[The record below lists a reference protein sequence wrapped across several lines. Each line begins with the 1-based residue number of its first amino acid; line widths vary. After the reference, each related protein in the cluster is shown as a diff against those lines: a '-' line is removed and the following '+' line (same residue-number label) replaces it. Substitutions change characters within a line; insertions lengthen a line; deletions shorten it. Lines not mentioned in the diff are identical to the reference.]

1 MLANDSQR
9 VPELEQRIEGL
20 RRRALEQDHDLE
32 ADRLLRVV
40 AAMLHHSVLKEA
52 DELTGPYA
60 TALNRLVNQVSGSDW
75 KLAPE
80 GQAAGR
86 GQQEPKFSTWE
97 EVRQKQERR
106 RLGLDDDDSTS
117 GGGSGATHSG
127 GGDKSAS
134 SADSAFYA
142 LLGVPPS
149 ASQADIKTAYR
160 QLALKLH
167 PDVNSDED
175 AAQRFAAVANAY
187 DTLSDVDARKLYDRY
202 GAEGM
207 KRHTGSSAGTG
218 NAARFWDEFKP
229 HKRTNKRSQARDAS
243 TASFSSASSIDEAGS
258 TDGDGRAA
266 ESSVDAGGSVSD
278 VDRWAGMP
286 VAGVVCEYPLS
297 QVVMDELQD
306 GRTHGVGLLLGRNC
320 DRGDAKKLP
329 EEVLDICEVEPLR
342 QEEAD
347 SDRWIPD
354 ELSPSAYVRLG
365 ALRPIA
371 VDSFDQRFDR
381 WIITAKLSEGC
392 GGPEL
397 GEEIMI

>member
-1 MLANDSQR
+1 MLPCASSKKLHLPLTPMR
-9 VPELEQRIEGL
+9 VPRPSL
-20 RRRALEQDHDLE
+20 R
-32 ADRLLRVV
+32 
-40 AAMLHHSVLKEA
+40 
-52 DELTGPYA
+52 TPPPF
-60 TALNRLVNQVSGSDW
+60 QVSGSDW

-207 KRHTGSSAGTG
+207 KRHTGWLAGAADWMLSRPGSA
-218 NAARFWDEFKP
+218 
-229 HKRTNKRSQARDAS
+229 
-243 TASFSSASSIDEAGS
+243 
-258 TDGDGRAA
+258 
-266 ESSVDAGGSVSD
+266 
-278 VDRWAGMP
+278 
-286 VAGVVCEYPLS
+286 AGV
-297 QVVMDELQD
+297 
-306 GRTHGVGLLLGRNC
+306 
-320 DRGDAKKLP
+320 
-329 EEVLDICEVEPLR
+329 
-342 QEEAD
+342 
-347 SDRWIPD
+347 
-354 ELSPSAYVRLG
+354 G
-365 ALRPIA
+365 A
-371 VDSFDQRFDR
+371 
-381 WIITAKLSEGC
+381 
-392 GGPEL
+392 
-397 GEEIMI
+397 

>member
-1 MLANDSQR
+1 
-9 VPELEQRIEGL
+9 
-20 RRRALEQDHDLE
+20 
-32 ADRLLRVV
+32 
-40 AAMLHHSVLKEA
+40 
-52 DELTGPYA
+52 
-60 TALNRLVNQVSGSDW
+60 VSGSDW

-106 RLGLDDDDSTS
+106 RLGLDDDDSTNS
-117 GGGSGATHSG
+117 GGSGATRSG

-207 KRHTGSSAGTG
+207 KRHTGWFGLCVFVVVLCGVHPRAGQPATG
-218 NAARFWDEFKP
+218 AWPGAGE
-229 HKRTNKRSQARDAS
+229 H
-243 TASFSSASSIDEAGS
+243 TAHAHGLHTACRLFGWH
-258 TDGDGRAA
+258 RQCC
-266 ESSVDAGGSVSD
+266 SV
-278 VDRWAGMP
+278 
-286 VAGVVCEYPLS
+286 
-297 QVVMDELQD
+297 
-306 GRTHGVGLLLGRNC
+306 LGRVQAAQAHKQAQPGT
-320 DRGDAKKLP
+320 R
-329 EEVLDICEVEPLR
+329 R
-342 QEEAD
+342 QH
-347 SDRWIPD
+347 SQ
-354 ELSPSAYVRLG
+354 L
-365 ALRPIA
+365 
-371 VDSFDQRFDR
+371 QQ
-381 WIITAKLSEGC
+381 C
-392 GGPEL
+392 QQH
-397 GEEIMI
+397 